1 MKRGHDSDWPTQRGR
16 GVDHAD
22 RERERAT
29 GRITQLGNER
39 VMRADPA
46 GNKKGTNTEGS
57 LALTFSKSSEREGGN
72 ATTEKGTK
80 GSSGQ
85 SHRGVCSAIPQS
97 SGRLTNSLPKR
108 AIMP

>member
-1 MKRGHDSDWPTQRGR
+1 MRRGHDSGWPTQRGP

-22 RERERAT
+22 RERERAA

-57 LALTFSKSSEREGGN
+57 WALTFSKSSERGGGN
-72 ATTEKGTK
+72 ATTEKGTE
-80 GSSGQ
+80 GSSGWRARAIVACVQQ
-85 SHRGVCSAIPQS
+85 SHKAVED
-97 SGRLTNSLPKR
+97 
-108 AIMP
+108 